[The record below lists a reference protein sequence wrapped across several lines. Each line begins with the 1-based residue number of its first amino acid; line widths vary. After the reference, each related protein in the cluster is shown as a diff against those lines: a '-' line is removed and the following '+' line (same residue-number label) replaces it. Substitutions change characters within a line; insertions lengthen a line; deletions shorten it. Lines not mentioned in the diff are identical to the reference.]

1 MTSDRGRLAPLSKG
15 GRPSKEPLIAEERF
29 VDHPGLPEGIS
40 FNLSSN
46 AQALAQLAD
55 EEREAEGQS
64 L

>member
-1 MTSDRGRLAPLSKG
+1 LAPLSKG